1 MSNYNNLKDSYKKN
15 NKQTEFNEL
24 IKKEV
29 DIIIR
34 QTEYN
39 SEEALQ
45 KLIEHDMNKES
56 IIKEFMGI
64 EINPQKVSRTVNQK
78 VFDEFRN
85 FLDESSENYYKNK

>member
-1 MSNYNNLKDSYKKN
+1 MNKYNDLKDSYEKN

-29 DIIIR
+29 DMIIR

-39 SEEALQ
+39 SEEALK

-64 EINPQKVSRTVNQK
+64 EINTQKVSKTVNQK
-78 VFDEFRN
+78 IFDEFRT

>member
-64 EINPQKVSRTVNQK
+64 EINPQKASRTVNQK

>member
-1 MSNYNNLKDSYKKN
+1 MNKYNDLKDSYEKN

-39 SEEALQ
+39 SEEALK

-64 EINPQKVSRTVNQK
+64 EINTQKVSKTVNQK
-78 VFDEFRN
+78 IFDEFRT